1 MSKFMEYF
9 DGIEPRTDNEKFA
22 SAVKCSQPPKRKSRR
37 TFIAIASAAAA
48 AAMLTVTASAAYEWN
63 LGEAV
68 RAFFGGR
75 KAEENIISADVIS
88 SENSFENLDI
98 SVKGAFKD
106 KAFTIVFLDIER
118 TDGEIFDCSP
128 YVLTETN
135 GTEFV
140 LRDGSTVTGYPEY
153 GFDSVLP
160 TISYVGG
167 GSSQYAPTRQYVL
180 DDGDPSDSR
189 ITLAVCMD
197 TRHPFY
203 GMEDREFV
211 SESVKL
217 EFKGFSG
224 SKHHGKR
231 YGEGTLRTPY
241 DILNLSGG
249 FSCDIDLGNSE
260 TESRTVY
267 PNSETALRAYSHAN
281 DPGKVEFTN
290 FDFTLK
296 ELTVSSC
303 SVSVSLE
310 RSTPDETEYIDTW
323 NFGTVIM
330 KDGREI
336 DFEGYKNPSS
346 VMESGN
352 ITHIDGFDNNGRW
365 TVEASFVLPK
375 TVDIDEIESVRIGDL
390 TVDI

>member
-1 MSKFMEYF
+1 MSKFKDYF

-22 SAVKCSQPPKRKSRR
+22 AEVKYAARPKKKSRR

-75 KAEENIISADVIS
+75 KAEENIITADVIS

-98 SVKGAFKD
+98 SVKGAVKD

-128 YVLTETN
+128 YVLTETD

-140 LRDGSTVTGYPEY
+140 LRDGSTVTEYPEY
-153 GFDSVLP
+153 GFDSVLH

-189 ITLAVCMD
+189 ITLAFCMD
-197 TRHPFY
+197 TSHPFY

-224 SKHHGKR
+224 SKDHGKR
-231 YGEGTLRTPY
+231 YGEGTLCTPY

-249 FSCDIDLGNSE
+249 FSCEINLGNSE

-267 PNSETALRAYSHAN
+267 PNGETALRAYSQAN
-281 DPGKVEFTN
+281 DPSKVEFAY

-310 RSTPDETEYIDTW
+310 RSTPDETEYIDTE
-323 NFGTVIM
+323 NFGTIIM

-352 ITHIDGFDNNGRW
+352 ITHIDGLDNGGRW
-365 TVEASFVLPK
+365 TVDASFVLPK
-375 TVDIDEIESVRIGDL
+375 TVNIDEIEAVRIGDL